1 MQMKILLCIYLHD
14 MYYMLYAPLL
24 AFAEECM
31 QETRLLHRV
40 LVFL

>member
-1 MQMKILLCIYLHD
+1 MHMEILLCIQLHD
-14 MYYMLYAPLL
+14 IYYMFYVSLL

-31 QETRLLHRV
+31 QETSLLQRV